1 MRSFIYIYIYIQGF
15 IYIYIYIYILPD
27 RGALFG
33 GEVGQELDVLHHDEL
48 AFFAVHESLDML
60 KRRVDGD
67 THDLTH
73 S

>member
-1 MRSFIYIYIYIQGF
+1 M
-15 IYIYIYIYILPD
+15 YILPD
-27 RGALFG
+27 RGAFFG

-60 KRRVDGD
+60 ERRVDGD
-67 THDLTH
+67 AHDLTH